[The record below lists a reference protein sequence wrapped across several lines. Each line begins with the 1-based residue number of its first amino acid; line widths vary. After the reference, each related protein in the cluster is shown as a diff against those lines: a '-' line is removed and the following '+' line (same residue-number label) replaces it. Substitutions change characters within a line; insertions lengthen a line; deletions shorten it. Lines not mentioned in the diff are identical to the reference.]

1 MIDPEKVCI
10 VDDLKNYVVCNLYC
24 KLESS
29 IIIALIDLKNR
40 LQALNISIENDNYQ
54 LTKNSILTQ
63 HEEVLEK
70 QINFFKTRKTLP
82 DFKEKKGVYSMM
94 REDLRNR
101 FGLTTSVLASDL
113 SSQIQKCEE
122 RFGVLDGITNIRK
135 LGLKNLEET
144 IMNIKH
150 RQFDLNDEIE

>member
-1 MIDPEKVCI
+1 M
-10 VDDLKNYVVCNLYC
+10 DDLKNYVVLNSYC
-24 KLESS
+24 KLETS

-70 QINFFKTRKTLP
+70 QISFLKKRKTLP
-82 DFKEKKGVYSMM
+82 DFEEKKGVYNLM

-101 FGLTTSVLASDL
+101 FGLTTTVLASDL

-122 RFGVLDGITNIRK
+122 KFGVLDGITDISK

-144 IMNIKH
+144 IMKIKH